1 MTIPSPAISTV
12 LETTELLELILS
24 HLPLPDLLRANRIN
38 KTFFST
44 IKFSPKIQSLLFF
57 RPTPRTAAPEPH
69 YEINPLLTSVFPG
82 WLAPMPPA
90 PDEDWDL
97 VHNCLSKPPAP
108 NDTSTTARF
117 LRCKWNWRPDA
128 FARADASWRRMF
140 VTQPPVKQFSVEVRS
155 CGEGGESVQQGAL
168 RFDGEDDGLRMG
180 MLYDYLEKNC
190 LRQTYFR
197 PRFCIW
203 IGYESE
209 PITTRTL
216 NLELSCFFH
225 CTSQAEEML
234 PGFRSDGFEDVQI
247 EMTEK
252 SMSWDENQ
260 FVDLF
265 A

>member
-1 MTIPSPAISTV
+1 
-12 LETTELLELILS
+12 
-24 HLPLPDLLRANRIN
+24 
-38 KTFFST
+38 
-44 IKFSPKIQSLLFF
+44 
-57 RPTPRTAAPEPH
+57 
-69 YEINPLLTSVFPG
+69 
-82 WLAPMPPA
+82 
-90 PDEDWDL
+90 
-97 VHNCLSKPPAP
+97 
-108 NDTSTTARF
+108 
-117 LRCKWNWRPDA
+117 
-128 FARADASWRRMF
+128 MF

-209 PITTRTL
+209 PITSPRERAKQWGGWESQIIRAKNKRARTL